1 MMILINKSKMENY
14 VKDILFKQRVKRLD
28 ELNIET
34 LVIFNEEILDKIVEN
49 PNINYKNKL
58 LHLWTFKMPILVF
71 IIFVFSYLIFP
82 NIFGLSIICPI

>member
-1 MMILINKSKMENY
+1 MENY